1 MIGGRPRMFKAVDC
15 GTNYG
20 IDEDHSGTLVEV
32 VRRVAVT
39 AAQLAVWS
47 ATDKSSS
54 AGRSKLARK
63 ASGLLRAA
71 RQALSSICWDSG
83 AKRSSG
89 SGKLAS
95 WFTG

>member
-1 MIGGRPRMFKAVDC
+1 MFKAVDC

-20 IDEDHSGTLVEV
+20 IDEDHSGALVEV
-32 VRRVAVT
+32 ARHVAVT
-39 AAQLAVWS
+39 AGQLAVWAANDS
-47 ATDKSSS
+47 SNNDKSSS

-71 RQALSSICWDSG
+71 RQALSSLCWDSG